1 MLRTLIWYIY
11 FWGYLLIKWPTL
23 HKGLKLLEAGDVQA
37 SDRLAEKWVPDWAGK
52 VMRMAGVTLE
62 THGLEN
68 IPKDRA
74 CVFAANH
81 RSYYDIPVML
91 TQLDKP
97 HALVAKKEVG
107 KIPLVRGWM
116 KLLHCV
122 FLDRDD
128 PRQAMRTLNEAAEN
142 LKNGYSVTIFP
153 EGTRNK
159 GEEGTLLEF
168 KSGAFRMA
176 SKAKAP
182 VIPVAITGTRDLMEN
197 HHMLM
202 TPGHV
207 VVRILPP
214 IETEGMTRE
223 QLKQLPAMV
232 QQAILENLGPNRI
245 EAND

>member
-1 MLRTLIWYIY
+1 
-11 FWGYLLIKWPTL
+11 
-23 HKGLKLLEAGDVQA
+23 
-37 SDRLAEKWVPDWAGK
+37 
-52 VMRMAGVTLE
+52 
-62 THGLEN
+62 
-68 IPKDRA
+68 
-74 CVFAANH
+74 
-81 RSYYDIPVML
+81 
-91 TQLDKP
+91 
-97 HALVAKKEVG
+97 
-107 KIPLVRGWM
+107 
-116 KLLHCV
+116 
-122 FLDRDD
+122 
-128 PRQAMRTLNEAAEN
+128 MRTLNEAAEN